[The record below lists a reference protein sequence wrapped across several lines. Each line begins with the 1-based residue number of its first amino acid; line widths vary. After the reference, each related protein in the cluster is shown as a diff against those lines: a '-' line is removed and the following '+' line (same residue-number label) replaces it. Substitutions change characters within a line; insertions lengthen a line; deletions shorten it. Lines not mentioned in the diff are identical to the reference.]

1 MGGRTQTW
9 GILSL
14 LILFSLLSLNQ
25 PIQVRDEE
33 WEELGPD
40 LAALH
45 RLRNLPEH
53 MFHERLQDSALQS
66 VTGDRRDREGTERM
80 DWTSVKE
87 PKLDSNMNSALKHG
101 VRVARADMDRT
112 PMSLL
117 DGLQDCENVTACII
131 QRKQDFETFLDGFEE
146 QKIQDRLLSASEIS
160 HSYSQKL
167 LVMTDKDKSTEDR
180 VQQEYSLD
188 PHYSVIVSKD
198 CLFNESCC
206 PEADGYIVVQIFGSV
221 SEDGQSVSGLSGSS
235 LAELMFRPSLTGSP
249 VFSLNGSTSTHFQQN
264 FMHFFQN
271 RGIKAVLETN
281 QENHQL
287 YQVMDQPGSVSSYRI
302 PKRPVDHTTQY
313 DHQQIIIM
321 ESDPVV
327 RKAATFVYEK
337 HPEVSSVY
345 ILDENQRPKL
355 IRGASGPL
363 SEDSRLVLVG
373 HGRKDNSGDMR
384 LSGYGA
390 QDVAKVI
397 QRTSRVSD
405 KIKTT
410 SVVACEVGSDK
421 VFIQTLLT
429 ELHKSSIETE
439 LHLRDAVTQVQH
451 TGEKITKEISPDG
464 VKWRHKDDSTK
475 VVANLDRNGDAIIRN
490 EPGSKGEAV
499 FTNERNS
506 LMGKRKAK
514 SDSSNKDKLPNEPR
528 RFIPQNED
536 FKMLSDG
543 LYEVEALTWG
553 LFHADQPLPE
563 KVSFQNLQQLDE
575 HFLIGKKFRD
585 NNNKEK
591 MTWIKDKKEL
601 ESILSKCYEI
611 KSGEDVRNIIRHYA
625 KTEENEA
632 TYLMI
637 NDWIL
642 EVNPETLYVHPV
654 GKKLDNNQMGN
665 EVKIDEVKRCVTEQI
680 GKERYSEMKPKIKS
694 KERYVEYVEGTLK
707 GEPLYNLGLSTE
719 AWFTTYFTASVISE
733 SARNFRTFPLT
744 LMALD
749 MVQSPNT
756 KEAGVNFFF
765 EEHPMATGGS
775 WIDPKSRGF
784 SGSTTADV
792 KKFAKLKT
800 VLEKELRLYNLWLK
814 NGDPSVLS
822 RILEVAD
829 EYKVIENNS
838 PERETIKT
846 DYETFQS
853 KVDRVWNQPSGSLGG
868 NDDGHVTSQDLKSA
882 SELENSFKLESYYSR
897 ASASLSEEIHSRL
910 KEKYGE
916 SLAGLHLKE
925 GSDRIEKG
933 QFICELLSK
942 DADATPVEFRVEL
955 SPESL
960 RHNEN
965 VFKGLDTAAQDMEG
979 FKPQHPTNKF
989 AEHTGTAVG
998 ALGLLLGM
1006 NGAVNAFEH
1015 GDIKDGVVGALQTAH
1030 GVTGM
1035 TMSLIARRAL
1045 SSETRITRAASTIMR
1060 SSAMKGT
1067 MTALPIVGIGFGIY
1081 SLEQDIERGGALGA
1095 IDGVFDASMVVLDVV
1110 GLVQP
1115 ELEPFIMP
1123 INLALSVLRMVSD
1136 DIYMGV
1142 EHELNSLPT
1151 DAGLLDKL
1159 GAVIVGIDK
1168 GLLHFEFQVASVFYN
1183 WHYNEIEDGKRLV
1196 EQISDYKQ
1204 YYTVI
1209 TEHDGATAVDFSSG
1223 SSSWNGGG
1231 IDFCLADQGQSQF
1244 CMNYFVSSDETF
1256 GEECWNINTQGS
1268 DDIILGLGESH
1279 ELQYKTLQK
1288 KIIWFIPA
1296 GSVKVV
1302 SGYEAVSNSRY
1313 GKYKGNRDSNRF
1325 FAVDKSEDE
1334 RVMELMLT
1342 YYYQLYGEPGDDTF
1356 FLGPQRSYVE
1366 GAGGKDTY
1374 IIPVNGGKTII
1385 NNYDPSK
1392 ALDTLHFTADY
1403 SHISVSKS
1411 GNHVV
1416 LMYESDHTVT
1426 IQNWFSGELYRHMN
1440 MMSGDGVLFEI
1451 SSTVVSS
1458 VRLVARGINKMFE
1471 THGEYVNASQ
1481 PLLQSVTNIFGSQ
1494 FDDVLIGN
1502 AEKNLMDGGGGG
1514 DHLTGGEGGDIYMVK
1529 GRIHSSVMIENYSK
1543 DNETDVVLIEADL
1556 KTCRVTVRGDDV
1568 VLTASHAT
1576 TDIKVTLL
1584 NWFRSKNDRHLF
1596 FITNDMISFSLS
1608 AHKDDCLHAHTFTSC
1623 IKSFSID
1630 YSRSTSPLRVDLES
1644 EAYESVT
1651 EVRGSHLSDLIRG
1664 NREHNVFLPGGGY
1677 DRLEGRGGED
1687 WYVITPGQGTKY
1699 IVNFSPDLVMDIL
1712 FIKDQY
1718 QSITCTCDVPYIIIS
1733 VSGRETV
1740 VLNSWFK
1747 SKYHQHLQIK
1757 TSDGITAG
1765 LSSNISSCDDMKTL
1779 MFPITVDYR
1788 NQKPEAL
1795 SQKESDQ
1802 RGEDPE
1808 CFRYRSRNSKDKL
1821 FCGLQVMVMDEVDSV
1836 KEMFGSAGFDIMV
1849 GNRKDN
1855 LLDPSIGGALMS
1867 GGEGK
1872 DTYIIK
1878 QGYGDNLM
1886 IDNFANDQ
1894 KTDTVLID
1902 MDFVAGGQ
1910 VTLDSSSTG
1919 DLKVTITTK
1928 GEQFKFTLMGYND
1941 SYQNQHLEFQSSD
1954 GVLFKLKSLN
1964 STAEGP
1970 LFQTEA
1976 FKVTLPPSQSDCRF
1990 DLGSWQN
1997 LSKVHTVQGCPSQSN
2012 DILGNDEDNAL
2023 IGGWKDDTLAGGQG
2037 DNTLIG
2043 GNGTDILIG
2052 GSGDDTLYGEDG
2064 DDTMM
2069 GNSGSDVFIP
2079 GPGADLIDGGPG
2091 RDTVLYRGDHV
2102 KGRGVYVNL
2111 LTGQGLYAD
2120 AEGDVLKDVETLIGT
2135 IYSDILVSGYESSL
2149 LKGSDGNDILVST
2162 GGDYLVGGDGS
2173 DIYMLAFQSG
2183 SVTIDNCAKDN
2194 ATDVLFLGSG
2204 SPLAFNCQIL
2214 SDRVILSF
2222 SSLNQRAV
2230 KISLEGWISGE
2241 SACGHLVVVSSGL
2254 QMSVTELLEECQLK
2268 QEKRGVLIRRW
2279 LEHLKH
2285 SWYQQLL
2292 RVKEFWDKF
2301 F

>member
-1 MGGRTQTW
+1 MGGRTQRW
-9 GILSL
+9 WILSL
-14 LILFSLLSLNQ
+14 LILSSLLSFTQ
-25 PIQVRDEE
+25 PVQVRDDE

-40 LAALH
+40 IAALH
-45 RLRNLPEH
+45 RLRNLSEH

-66 VTGDRRDREGTERM
+66 DTGDRRDREGTERM
-80 DWTSVKE
+80 DMTSVKE
-87 PKLDSNMNSALKHG
+87 PKLDSNINSVLEHG
-101 VRVARADMDRT
+101 VRVARAAVDRT

-117 DGLQDCENVTACII
+117 AALQDCEDVTDCII
-131 QRKQDFETFLDGFEE
+131 QRKQDFETFLEGFEK
-146 QKIQDRLLSASEIS
+146 QKIQDRLLIASEIS

-167 LVMTDKDKSTEDR
+167 LVVTDKEKSTEDR

-188 PHYSVIVSKD
+188 PHYSVIVSKN

-206 PEADGYIVVQIFGSV
+206 PEADGYTVVQIFGSV

-235 LAELMFRPSLTGSP
+235 LAELMFKPSLRGTP

-264 FMHFFQN
+264 FMRFFQI

-287 YQVMDQPGSVSSYRI
+287 YQVMDQPASVSSYRI
-302 PKRPVDHTTQY
+302 PQRPVDHTTQY

-327 RKAATFVYEK
+327 KKAASSLYDK
-337 HPEVSSVY
+337 RPDVSSVY

-355 IRGASGPL
+355 IRGASVPL

-373 HGRKDNSGDMR
+373 HGAKDSSGDMR

-405 KIKTT
+405 TIKTT

-429 ELHKSSIETE
+429 ELRKSSIETE
-439 LHLRDAVTQVQH
+439 LHLRYSAIQVLH
-451 TGEKITKEISPDG
+451 TGQKITEEISPDG
-464 VKWRHKDDSTK
+464 VKWRHKDDSMK
-475 VVANLDRNGDAIIRN
+475 VVANLDRNGDAVIRN

-499 FTNERNS
+499 FTNERNL
-506 LMGKRKAK
+506 LMPRGQPE
-514 SDSSNKDKLPNEPR
+514 SDLSYRDKWPKDPR
-528 RFIPQNED
+528 TFIPQDGD
-536 FKMLSDG
+536 FKTFSKG
-543 LYEVEALTWG
+543 LYKVEVLTWG

-563 KVSFQNLQQLDE
+563 KVNFQTLQQLKK
-575 HFLIGKKFRD
+575 HFLIGKKVKD

-591 MTWIKDKKEL
+591 ISWITDEPEL
-601 ESILSKCYEI
+601 QKILSKCYEI
-611 KSGEDVRNIIRHYA
+611 KSGADVRSIIRHYA
-625 KTEENEA
+625 KTGENEA
-632 TYLMI
+632 TYLKI

-642 EVNPETLYVHPV
+642 EVNPKNLYVHPV
-654 GKKLDNNQMGN
+654 GKQLDNNQMGN
-665 EVKIDEVKRCVTEQI
+665 EVKINEVKKCVTEQI
-680 GKERYSEMKPKIKS
+680 GKESYNEMKPHIKS

-707 GEPLYNLGLSTE
+707 GERLHNLALSTE

-749 MVQSPNT
+749 LVQST
-756 KEAGVNFFF
+756 TEEYKAAGVNFFF
-765 EEHPMATGGS
+765 DEHPMATGGS
-775 WIDPKSRGF
+775 WTDPSSRGF
-784 SGSTTADV
+784 SGATTVNV
-792 KKFAKLKT
+792 KKFPKLKK
-800 VLEKELRLYNLWLK
+800 VLEKELDLYNLWFK
-814 NGDPSVLS
+814 NGHDKVMK
-822 RILEVAD
+822 RILKVAN
-829 EYKVIENNS
+829 EYNVIKDNS
-838 PERETIKT
+838 PERKT
-846 DYETFQS
+846 MLEDSKNFVV
-853 KVDRVWNQPSGSLGG
+853 KVDRAWNQPSGALGG
-868 NDDGHVTSQDLKSA
+868 YHDGHVTSQNLKSA

-897 ASASLSEEIHSRL
+897 ASASLAEEIHSQLRM
-910 KEKYGE
+910 KYGE
-916 SLAGLHLKE
+916 TLAGLHLKE

-933 QFICELLSK
+933 QFICELVSK
-942 DADATPVEFRVEL
+942 DPDAKPVEFRVEL

-965 VFKGLDTAAQDMEG
+965 LFKGLDTAAQDMEG
-979 FKPQHPTNKF
+979 LRSQHPVNKF
-989 AEHTGTAVG
+989 VEHTGTAVG

-1006 NGAVNAFEH
+1006 NGAVNAFEQ
-1015 GDIKDGVVGALQTAH
+1015 GDIKDGAVGALQTAH

-1035 TMSLIARRAL
+1035 SMSVIARQAL
-1045 SSETRITRAASTIMR
+1045 TSETRIARAAATIMR
-1060 SSAMKGT
+1060 SPAMKGI
-1067 MTALPIVGIGFGIY
+1067 MKVVPIVGIGFGIY
-1081 SLEQDIERGGALGA
+1081 SLKQDIERGGALGA

-1110 GLVQP
+1110 GLAVP
-1115 ELEPFIMP
+1115 VLEPFIMP
-1123 INLALSVLRMVSD
+1123 INLALSVIRMISD

-1142 EHELNSLPT
+1142 EHELNSLPP
-1151 DAGLLDKL
+1151 DADLLDKIWAVEV
-1159 GAVIVGIDK
+1159 GAAK
-1168 GLLHFEFQVASVFYN
+1168 GLKHFAIQVASVFYN
-1183 WHYNEIEDGKRLV
+1183 WHYDEIEEGKRLV

-1209 TEHDGATAVDFSSG
+1209 TEHDGATAVDFTSG

-1244 CMNYFVSSDETF
+1244 CMNSFVSSDETF
-1256 GEECWNINTQGS
+1256 GKKCWNINTQGS
-1268 DDIILGLGESH
+1268 NDIILGLGESH
-1279 ELQYKTLQK
+1279 ELLYKILQK
-1288 KIIWFIPA
+1288 KILMFIPS
-1296 GSVKVV
+1296 GSVTVV
-1302 SGYEAVSNSRY
+1302 CDYDAVSNSRY

-1325 FAVDKSEDE
+1325 FAVDKSEDKQ
-1334 RVMELMLT
+1334 VMELMLT
-1342 YYYQLYGEPGDDTF
+1342 YYYQLYGEPGDDIF
-1356 FLGPQRSYVE
+1356 FLGPQRSNVE

-1392 ALDTLHFTADY
+1392 ALDTLHFTANY

-1411 GNHVV
+1411 GNDVV
-1416 LMYESDHTVT
+1416 FMYESDHTVT
-1426 IQNWFSGELYRHMN
+1426 IQNWFSGELYRHMD

-1451 SSTVVSS
+1451 STIVVSS
-1458 VRLVARGINKMFE
+1458 VRLVARGINKMFMK
-1471 THGEYVNASQ
+1471 HGEYVNASQ
-1481 PLLQSVTNIFGSQ
+1481 PLLQRVTNIFGSQ

-1502 AEKNLMDGGGGG
+1502 AEKNLMDGGGGR

-1543 DNETDVVLIEADL
+1543 DNETDVALIEADL

-1576 TDIKVTLL
+1576 TDINVTLL
-1584 NWFRSKNDRHLF
+1584 NWFRSANDRHLF
-1596 FITNDMISFSLS
+1596 FITNDMISFKLS
-1608 AHKDDCLHAHTFTSC
+1608 AHKDDCLHAHTLTSC

-1630 YSRSTSPLRVDLES
+1630 YSRSTSPLLVDLEES

-1651 EVRGSHLSDLIRG
+1651 EVRGSNFTDDIRG
-1664 NREHNVFLPGGGY
+1664 NKEHNVFLPGGG
-1677 DRLEGRGGED
+1677 DDNLQGRGGED
-1687 WYVITPGQGTKY
+1687 WYVITPGQGLKN
-1699 IVNFSPDLVMDIL
+1699 ISNFSPDPVMDIL

-1718 QSITCTCDVPYIIIS
+1718 QNITCTCDVPNIIIS
-1733 VSGRETV
+1733 VSGRENV
-1740 VLNSWFK
+1740 VLNSWFE

-1765 LSSNISSCDDMKTL
+1765 LSWNISSCDDMKTL

-1802 RGEDPE
+1802 GGEHPE
-1808 CFRYRSRNSKDKL
+1808 CFRYRSRNSKERL
-1821 FCGLQVMVMDEVDSV
+1821 FCGLQGKVMVMDEVDSV
-1836 KEMFGSAGFDIMV
+1836 KEMLGSAGFDIMV

-1855 LLDPSIGGALMS
+1855 LLDPSTGGALMS
-1867 GGEGK
+1867 GGEGE

-1894 KTDTVLID
+1894 KIDTVLID

-1928 GEQFKFTLMGYND
+1928 GEQFKFTLIGYND
-1941 SYQNQHLEFQSSD
+1941 SFQNQHLQFQSSD
-1954 GVLFKLKSLN
+1954 GVIFKLKSLN
-1964 STAEGP
+1964 STAEVP
-1970 LFQTEA
+1970 LFQTQA

-1997 LSKVHTVQGCPSQSN
+1997 LSQVHTVQGCPSQSN

-2023 IGGWKDDTLAGGQG
+2023 IGGWKDDTLEGGQG
-2037 DNTLIG
+2037 DDTLIG
-2043 GNGTDILIG
+2043 GNGSDILIG
-2052 GSGDDTLYGEDG
+2052 GLGDDTLYGEDG
-2064 DDTMM
+2064 NDTMI
-2069 GNSGSDVFIP
+2069 GNSGRDVFIP
-2079 GPGADLIDGGPG
+2079 GPGADLIDGGSG
-2091 RDTVLYRGDHV
+2091 RDTVLYRGDHET
-2102 KGRGVYVNL
+2102 GQGVYVNL
-2111 LTGQGLYAD
+2111 LTGQGRYAD
-2120 AEGDVLKDVETLIGT
+2120 AEGDVLKDVETVIGT

-2149 LKGSDGNDILVST
+2149 LRGSDGNDILVST

-2183 SVTIDNCAKDN
+2183 SVTIDNCAKDDAN
-2194 ATDVLFLGSG
+2194 DVLFLGSL
-2204 SPLAFNCQIL
+2204 SPLACDVQIL
-2214 SDRVILSF
+2214 SDRLILSF
-2222 SSLNQRAV
+2222 FSLNQTVV
-2230 KISLEGWISGE
+2230 KISLEGWNSDEG
-2241 SACGHLVVVSSGL
+2241 ACGHLVLVSSRF
-2254 QMSVTELLEECQLK
+2254 QMYVDELLDHLLEECLFND
-2268 QEKRGVLIRRW
+2268 E
-2279 LEHLKH
+2279 E
-2285 SWYQQLL
+2285 
-2292 RVKEFWDKF
+2292 
-2301 F
+2301 

>member
-1 MGGRTQTW
+1 MGGRTQRW
-9 GILSL
+9 WILS
-14 LILFSLLSLNQ
+14 LILFSLLSLTQ
-25 PIQVRDEE
+25 PIQVRNEE
-33 WEELGPD
+33 WELLGPD
-40 LAALH
+40 IAAMQ

-53 MFHERLQDSALQS
+53 MFHERLKDSSQQCD
-66 VTGDRRDREGTERM
+66 TGERPDRK
-80 DWTSVKE
+80 WKE
-87 PKLDSNMNSALKHG
+87 PKLDSNMNYCGKYSTLEHG
-101 VRVARADMDRT
+101 VHVARADIDGN

-167 LVMTDKDKSTEDR
+167 LVMTDKEKSTEDR

-206 PEADGYIVVQIFGSV
+206 PVADSYTVVQIFGSV

-235 LAELMFRPSLTGSP
+235 LAELMFKPSLTGTP
-249 VFSLNGSTSTHFQQN
+249 VFSLDGSTSTHFQQN
-264 FMHFFQN
+264 FMRFFQI
-271 RGIKAVLETN
+271 RGIKAVLEIN
-281 QENHQL
+281 LENHQL
-287 YQVMDQPGSVSSYRI
+287 YQVMDQPGSVSSYTI
-302 PKRPVDHTTQY
+302 PQRPVDHTTQY

-327 RKAATFVYEK
+327 RKAATFLYEK

-355 IRGASGPL
+355 IHGASVPL

-373 HGRKDNSGDMR
+373 HGAKDNSGEMR

-390 QDVAKVI
+390 QDVARVI

-405 KIKTT
+405 TIKTT

-429 ELHKSSIETE
+429 ELRKSRIETE
-439 LHLRDAVTQVQH
+439 LHLRDAVIQVQH
-451 TGEKITKEISPDG
+451 TGQKITQEISPDG
-464 VKWRHKDDSTK
+464 VKWRHKDDSKK
-475 VVANLDRNGDAIIRN
+475 VVANLDRNGDAVIRN

-499 FTNERNS
+499 FTDERNF
-506 LMGKRKAK
+506 LMDNRQSK
-514 SDSSNKDKLPNEPR
+514 SDFSYRDKWPNEPR
-528 RFIPQNED
+528 RFIPQD
-536 FKMLSDG
+536 GDLKMFSDG

-553 LFHADQPLPE
+553 LFHSDQPLPE
-563 KVSFQNLQQLDE
+563 KVNFQNLQQIEE
-575 HFLIGKKFRD
+575 HFLIGKKFID

-591 MTWIKDKKEL
+591 MSWIKDEKEL
-601 ESILSKCYEI
+601 TSILSNCYEI
-611 KSGEDVRNIIRHYA
+611 KSGKDVRNIIRHYA
-625 KTEENEA
+625 KKGENEA

-642 EVNPETLYVHPV
+642 EINPENLYVHPV

-665 EVKIDEVKRCVTEQI
+665 PDRINEVKACVIEQI
-680 GKERYSEMKPKIKS
+680 GKERYNEMNPYIKPK
-694 KERYVEYVEGTLK
+694 EGYVKYVEGILK
-707 GEPLYNLGLSTE
+707 GERLLNLGLSTE
-719 AWFTTYFTASVISE
+719 AWSTTYFTASVISE

-749 MVQSPNT
+749 MFRSLT
-756 KEAGVNFFF
+756 EKYHDAGVNFFF
-765 EEHPMATGGS
+765 DEHPMARGGS
-775 WIDPKSRGF
+775 WIDPSSRGF
-784 SGSTTADV
+784 SGSATASS
-792 KKFAKLKT
+792 KLKT
-800 VLEKELRLYNLWLK
+800 VLEKELHLYNLWFE
-814 NGDPSVLS
+814 NGNPRVMS
-822 RILEVAD
+822 RILKVANK
-829 EYKVIENNS
+829 YNVIKRNS
-838 PERETIKT
+838 PERETMLKDSKIF
-846 DYETFQS
+846 ES
-853 KVDRVWNQPSGSLGG
+853 KVDRVWNQPSGALGG

-882 SELENSFKLESYYSR
+882 SELENTFKLESYYSR
-897 ASASLSEEIHSRL
+897 ASASLAEEIHSRL
-910 KEKYGE
+910 KEKFGE
-916 SLAGLHLKE
+916 TLAGLHLKE

-933 QFICELLSK
+933 QFICEMVSK
-942 DADATPVEFRVEL
+942 YTDAKPVEFRFEL

-965 VFKGLDTAAQDMEG
+965 VFKGLDIATQDMEG
-979 FKPQHPTNKF
+979 LKPQHPTNKY

-998 ALGLLLGM
+998 SLGLLLGM
-1006 NGAVNAFEH
+1006 SGAVNAFEQ
-1015 GDIKDGVVGALQTAH
+1015 GDIKDGAVAALQTAH

-1035 TMSLIARRAL
+1035 TMSLIAREAL
-1045 SSETRITRAASTIMR
+1045 SSETRIARAAAMIMR
-1060 SSAMKGT
+1060 SPATKGT
-1067 MTALPIVGIGFGIY
+1067 MIAIPIVGIGFGIY

-1123 INLALSVLRMVSD
+1123 ITLALSVLRMVSD

-1142 EHELNSLPT
+1142 EHELNSLPK

-1159 GAVIVGIDK
+1159 VAVFVGAAK
-1168 GLLHFEFQVASVFYN
+1168 GALHFAIQVASVFYN
-1183 WHYNEIEDGKRLV
+1183 WHYEEIEAGKKLV

-1209 TEHDGATAVDFSSG
+1209 TEHDGATAIDFSSG

-1256 GEECWNINTQGS
+1256 GKKCWNIDTQGS
-1268 DDIILGLGESH
+1268 NDIILGLGESH

-1288 KIIWFIPA
+1288 KVLWFIPA
-1296 GSVKVV
+1296 GSVTVV

-1313 GKYKGNRDSNRF
+1313 GIYKGNRYSNRF

-1334 RVMELMLT
+1334 KVMELMLT
-1342 YYYQLYGEPGDDTF
+1342 YYYQLYGEPGDDIF

-1366 GAGGKDTY
+1366 GAGGNDTY

-1392 ALDTLHFTADY
+1392 ALDTLHFTANY

-1411 GNHVV
+1411 GNDVV

-1458 VRLVARGINKMFE
+1458 VRLVARGINKMFQK
-1471 THGEYVNASQ
+1471 HGEYVNASQ
-1481 PLLQSVTNIFGSQ
+1481 PLLQTVTNIYGSQ

-1502 AEKNLMDGGGGG
+1502 AEKNLLDGGGGG
-1514 DHLTGGEGGDIYMVK
+1514 DHLAGGEGGDIYLVK
-1529 GRIHSSVMIENYSK
+1529 GINHSSVMIENYSK
-1543 DNETDVVLIEADL
+1543 DNETDMVLIEADL
-1556 KTCRVTVRGDDV
+1556 KTCRVTVQWDDV

-1576 TDIKVTLL
+1576 TDIKVTLR
-1584 NWFRSKNDRHLF
+1584 NWFRSPNDRHLF

-1608 AHKDDCLHAHTFTSC
+1608 AHKDDCAHTSTSC

-1630 YSRSTSPLRVDLES
+1630 YSRSTYPLRVNLEES
-1644 EAYESVT
+1644 EAYDNVT
-1651 EVRGSHLSDLIRG
+1651 EVRGSEFSDVIRG
-1664 NREHNVFLPGGGY
+1664 NKEHNVFLPGEGNDY
-1677 DRLEGRGGED
+1677 LEGKGGED
-1687 WYVITPGQGTKY
+1687 WYVITPGHGTKS
-1699 IVNFSPDLVMDIL
+1699 ISNFSPDLVMDIL

-1718 QSITCTCDVPYIIIS
+1718 QNITCTCYAPNIIIS
-1733 VSGRETV
+1733 VSGRENV
-1740 VLNSWFK
+1740 ILNSWFE

-1765 LSSNISSCDDMKTL
+1765 LSSNISSCDDIKTL

-1795 SQKESDQ
+1795 SQKESE
-1802 RGEDPE
+1802 RGGEHPE
-1808 CFRYRSRNSKDKL
+1808 CFRYRSRNSKQRL
-1821 FCGLQVMVMDEVDSV
+1821 FCGLQGKVMDMAEVHSV
-1836 KEMFGSAGFDIMV
+1836 KDMLGSAGFDIMV

-1855 LLDPSIGGALMS
+1855 LLDPSTGGALLS
-1867 GGEGK
+1867 GGEGE

-1878 QGYGDNLM
+1878 QGYGDNLV

-1894 KTDTVLID
+1894 KLDTVLID

-1919 DLKVTITTK
+1919 DVNVTITTK
-1928 GEQFKFTLMGYND
+1928 GEQLKFTLMGYND
-1941 SYQNQHLEFQSSD
+1941 SNQTQHLEFQSSD
-1954 GVLFKLKSLN
+1954 GVVFRLKSLN
-1964 STAEGP
+1964 STAEVP

-1990 DLGSWQN
+1990 DLGSWKN

-2012 DILGNDEDNAL
+2012 DIQGNDEDNAL

-2037 DNTLIG
+2037 DDTLIG
-2043 GNGTDILIG
+2043 GNGSDILIG
-2052 GSGDDTLYGEDG
+2052 GLGDDTLYGEDG
-2064 DDTMM
+2064 NDTMM

-2102 KGRGVYVNL
+2102 KGQGVYVNL
-2111 LTGQGLYAD
+2111 LTGQGRYAD
-2120 AEGDVLKDVETLIGT
+2120 AEGDVLKDVETVIGT

-2183 SVTIDNCAKDN
+2183 SVSIDNCAKDN

-2204 SPLAFNCQIL
+2204 PPLAFDCQIL

-2222 SSLNQRAV
+2222 FSLNQTAV
-2230 KISLEGWISGE
+2230 EISLEGWISDE
-2241 SACGHLVVVSSGL
+2241 SACGHLVLVSSEF
-2254 QMSVTELLEECQLK
+2254 QMSVDELLEECQFK
-2268 QEKRGVLIRRW
+2268 QEERVVLISRR
-2279 LEHLKH
+2279 LEHLNH
-2285 SWYQQLL
+2285 SSYQQLL
-2292 RVKEFWDKF
+2292 HVTDLWDINV
-2301 F
+2301 